1 MSEAVE
7 PIWLGYH
14 RLGGRFK
21 LTHDEM
27 KDGIAVLGHGAGELA
42 ALFAH
47 ACNEAR
53 LKVHVLD
60 MDGGVSEKISGYI
73 DTYALPYFLYDSIR
87 IGDNGNVH
95 GQLIASA
102 YAAALDLSFEQES
115 VLNSII
121 QIIANERSVASP
133 SSLGDLILSQ
143 SSQGISGRPV
153 DKLKARL
160 ESLRSLNM
168 TGEPNVVGPMLQK
181 SSVLDFSGAGQHE
194 AAEAAAALFMAK
206 FLAVESGPNSPKP
219 DIVILADANRLF
231 RARPVFRKSQR
242 LLSTFVHESF
252 PKMLT
257 SESAYGLDEQF
268 LDACAVKIVSS
279 AVWNET
285 SKGLILTPNMFM
297 VRNHPYGYE
306 EAFIPRHYEP
316 RKGEVKGRV
325 VDEEENADLIR
336 LILEN
341 LESYHDATRASITGY
356 LASEFRTEEV
366 ETTIDRLHGQ
376 GLLTIESKEVK
387 GSPPIHVLAL
397 TDKGRELLGRLR

>member
-1 MSEAVE
+1 MSEALE

-21 LTHDEM
+21 VTHDEIEG
-27 KDGIAVLGHGAGELA
+27 GIAVLGHGAAEVA
-42 ALFAH
+42 ALFAQ

-53 LKVHVLD
+53 LKVLVLD

-73 DTYALPYFLYDSIR
+73 DTYALPYFLHDALR
-87 IGDNGNVH
+87 IGDNANTH

-102 YAAALDLSFEQES
+102 YSCALDLSFEQES
-115 VLNSII
+115 VLNSVI
-121 QIIANERSVASP
+121 QIIANERGVASP
-133 SSLGDLILSQ
+133 SSLSDLILSQ

-160 ESLRSLNM
+160 ESLRTLNM
-168 TGEPNVVGPMLQK
+168 MGEPNVVGSILQK
-181 SSVLDFSGAGQHE
+181 SSVLDFSGAGQPE
-194 AAEAAAALFMAK
+194 AAESAAALLIAK
-206 FLAVESGPNSPKP
+206 FLAIELGPSPVKP
-219 DIVILADANRLF
+219 DIVILADAHRLF

-242 LLSTFVHESF
+242 LLSTFVHASF

-306 EAFIPRHYEP
+306 EAFIPRHFEP
-316 RKGEVKGRV
+316 KKGEVEGRV
-325 VDEEENADLIR
+325 VDEGENADLIR
-336 LILEN
+336 IILEN
-341 LESYHDATRASITGY
+341 VQSFQDATRASLIAY
-356 LASEFRTEEV
+356 LSTEFPSAEIEM
-366 ETTIDRLHGQ
+366 TIDRLQDQ
-376 GLLTIESKEVK
+376 GLVLIESKDVK
-387 GSPPIHVLAL
+387 GSPPIHTLSL
-397 TDKGRELLGRLR
+397 TDKGKELLGRLK